1 MFIDAQDLVN
11 KTANFMAN
19 FTIDPNS
26 ATSNFSTEVNANSNA
41 VNKAEVACG
50 FFALCGLLIISYFC
64 FCNRR
69 NVNSRRAMS
78 TEDMAPNYN
87 GYYSSST
94 RSTSTNLKNISSN
107 STGAH
112 YVDMFR
118 SSTPIQGQSSRFP
131 TNLKSASSEST
142 ETELGLSQKY
152 NS

>member
-1 MFIDAQDLVN
+1 MSIDAQDLVN

-41 VNKAEVACG
+41 VNISEVACE
-50 FFALCGLLIISYFC
+50 FFLFC
-64 FCNRR
+64 CVVVLFYCCCCKRR

-78 TEDMAPNYN
+78 TEDMSPNYN
-87 GYYSSST
+87 GTNTASTSSSSL
-94 RSTSTNLKNISSN
+94 STSLNITSSD

-142 ETELGLSQKY
+142 ETELGLSQV
-152 NS
+152 